1 MGADPFTGL
10 WTFRAERST
19 LTTAAPQSW
28 VQSIEI
34 TSVGIRASE
43 EISFAGG
50 RSATVTVEAKFDG
63 REYAVIGSPATD
75 TVSYTRS
82 DSHHISG
89 TGAKNGSVSL
99 RETMTASAD
108 GDSFTLVFAVFR
120 DGREITAGTAVF
132 ERTGEPVR

>member
-10 WTFRAERST
+10 WIFRAERST
-19 LTTAAPQSW
+19 LTTAAPQNR

-34 TSVGIRASE
+34 TPVGIRASE
-43 EISFAGG
+43 EISFGG
-50 RSATVTVEAKFDG
+50 EHSATVTVEAKFDG

-75 TVSYTRS
+75 AISCTRA
-82 DSHHISG
+82 DSHHISATG
-89 TGAKNGSVSL
+89 TKNGSVSL

-108 GDSFTLVFAVFR
+108 GDSFTLVFVVFR
-120 DGREITAGTAVF
+120 DGRQIAAGTAVF